1 MQTFF
6 IIIKVFATV
15 IAIVSGPW
23 VLMFLAESIAPNS
36 GGFVFVGAMFFV
48 CFSPVFFI
56 R

>member
-36 GGFVFVGAMFFV
+36 GGFVFVGAMFV
-48 CFSPVFFI
+48 GCFSPVFFI